1 MFLYLSDEYIDKNK
15 QVVKNI
21 NDNST
26 KYFTNDLI
34 YEFICGILNIKS
46 NHYDE
51 TNSIASEKYKYT
63 KEMLKT
69 NLGELWIKDDN
80 I

>member
-1 MFLYLSDEYIDKNK
+1 MFLYLSDEYILKNPEIYAT
-15 QVVKNI
+15 V
-21 NDNST
+21 NSNSK

-34 YEFICGILNIKS
+34 YDFICGILNIKS

-51 TNSIASEKYKYT
+51 ANSIASSKYKYT

-69 NLGELWIKDDN
+69 NLGELWIKDDKD
-80 I
+80 

>member
-1 MFLYLSDEYIDKNK
+1 MFLYLSDEYIAKNN
-15 QVVKNI
+15 QIVQNI
-21 NDNST
+21 NNNSN

-51 TNSIASEKYKYT
+51 ANSIASKTYKYT

-69 NLGELWIKDDN
+69 NLGKLWIKDDN